1 MGHLFRKDPSRS
13 AVTMSTMAAMTGVKE
28 RAKRHRPLPPY
39 SMLSKANL
47 EMLNR
52 PKVAASKANKDD
64 IL

>member
-1 MGHLFRKDPSRS
+1 M
-13 AVTMSTMAAMTGVKE
+13 TMSTMTAVTGVK
-28 RAKRHRPLPPY
+28 KMKQRHRPLPPY